1 MSSPDDWRWVWLVA
15 AIAFTLGEM
24 AAAGSFFLLPFG
36 IGAAAA
42 AVAAFAGVGVPAEW
56 VIFVAVSGG
65 SLAGL
70 RVVSRRIDRP
80 GPLEGVGARRLIGQV
95 ATVTEEVPPAPSTGG
110 LVRIGGEEWR
120 AESSDGDAIGAGTV
134 VKVVEVRGTRVVVWP
149 MGSPSPRTPLPEQEE
164 S

>member
-15 AIAFTLGEM
+15 AIGFTVGEM
-24 AAAGSFFLLPFG
+24 AAPGSFFLLPFG
-36 IGAAAA
+36 IGAGLA
-42 AVAAFAGVGVPAEW
+42 AVAAFAGVNVALEW
-56 VIFVAVSGG
+56 AVFVVVSVVA
-65 SLAGL
+65 LAGL

-95 ATVTEEVPPAPSTGG
+95 ATVTEDVPPAPHTGG

-120 AESSDGDAIGAGTV
+120 AESSHGDAIAAGTV

-149 MGSPSPRTPLPEQEE
+149 MGRPSSHASLPE
-164 S
+164 